1 MEKLQGKSKKGK
13 GAKYR
18 REKRDAHRQQSEAEM
33 QQQEAESGHPVIRTL
48 YDHFEV
54 IIHKNG
60 VVKRVIYGV
69 CCLCLHSVIH
79 IIIILPKNNKTFTK
93 METMNTR
100 FVFFVFH

>member
-1 MEKLQGKSKKGK
+1 MLDVERMLAKSSKDMAG
-13 GAKYR
+13 GR
-18 REKRDAHRQQSEAEM
+18 

-79 IIIILPKNNKTFTK
+79 ITIILLKNNKTFTK